1 MRVLITGATG
11 LTGSHVAPY
20 LSEQGCHVVTL
31 SSRDVNL
38 ADPGWHVCSLPSK
51 VDAIVH
57 LAQDRGYRRFP
68 DAAIETVR
76 VNVESTVRLLD
87 YARQCGAR
95 AFVLASTGG
104 VYRESR
110 ELLTPDSPI
119 LRPDEASPYFA
130 SKIAAESWAMNY
142 RDYFDVSVL
151 RLFTVYGCGANP
163 DTLFPRLIER
173 MERSERVDLHGEDG
187 DLLRPTHALDVGRT
201 VWACLEHSGSRTI
214 DVGGPEVIAVKDLAN
229 RIGRWLGVQPSFN
242 VLDAAPRVLAPRL
255 DSLGHLGVV
264 PSIGVEEGLRLW
276 DDRG

>member
-11 LTGSHVAPY
+11 LTGSHVARY
-20 LSEQGCHVVTL
+20 LSDQGCHVVSL

-38 ADPGWHVCSLPSK
+38 ADPSWHVDCLPPK

-68 DAAIETVR
+68 EAAVETVR

-87 YARQCGAR
+87 YARSCGAR

-110 ELLTPDSPI
+110 KLLDPTSPI
-119 LRPDEASPYFA
+119 LRPDEAAPYFA
-130 SKIAAESWAMNY
+130 SKIAAESWAMSYRNY
-142 RDYFDVSVL
+142 CDVSIL
-151 RLFTVYGCGANP
+151 RLFTVYGRGANP

-173 MERSERVDLHGEDG
+173 IEHSEPVDLNGENG

-201 VWACLEHSGSRTI
+201 VWACLNHDGSRTV
-214 DVGGPEVIAVKDLAN
+214 DVGGPEVIAVRDLAN
-229 RIGRWLGVQPSFN
+229 HIGYLLGVQPRFN
-242 VLDAAPRVLAPRL
+242 VLDTTPRVLAPRL
-255 DSLGHLGVV
+255 DSLVHLGVV
-264 PSIGVEEGLRLW
+264 PSIGVEEGLRL
-276 DDRG
+276 